1 MSNSRKDFIRI
12 SKLFLAYKARMF
24 IAIFCMIVAALCTGF
39 HAWLVKPAL
48 DQVLINA
55 NSFYLYF
62 IPLAILLTGFIKG
75 IASYTQIVSL
85 QFMSHRIIEKLRKDV
100 FHNVVN
106 LHYGF
111 FVQNKT
117 GSLITR
123 ITTDTYYLSG
133 AMANTYTALI
143 KDSLTLLVLIG
154 NMFYQNWKL
163 ACLSIIVFPLAIIPV
178 RVLGKKIRNVTKNLQ
193 HQVGNLAS
201 ILEEI
206 FKGIKNVKSFNAE
219 NFETKRI
226 NKEIA
231 FARELNFKQEKITA
245 RSRPFTETLGSM
257 AAGLAIFGG
266 GVFVINDNMTAGEL
280 MSFLVSLMLAYA
292 PLKNLINV
300 NVTLQSGLGA
310 ASRIF
315 EFIDMKNDISG
326 GAKSLNR
333 FEKIEFE
340 QVKFQY
346 PNSQKVILNDISF
359 TIQRN
364 KKIAL
369 VGPSGSGKSSLM
381 ALMIRLFDNQEGS
394 ILINNNNI
402 KNLKLTN
409 LRKLFS
415 LVTQD
420 TVLFDGS
427 IYENIKYN
435 SNSSKKIIEN
445 SIKLSCV
452 KDFVSDLPE
461 KLETNIGEN
470 GVKLSGGQRQRIAIA
485 RALAQQNQVI
495 LFDEPTSNLDL
506 KTEATLFQNLS
517 NLKNITLIVIAHR
530 LSTIKDF
537 DEIYFIED
545 GKLIENG
552 NHKSLMSKRKK
563 YYHLYQ
569 NQIKKNA

>member
-1 MSNSRKDFIRI
+1 MSSSRKDFIRI
-12 SKLFLAYKARMF
+12 SKLFLAYKSRMF
-24 IAIFCMIVAALCTGF
+24 IAITCMIIAALCTGF

-48 DQVLINA
+48 DQVLIEA

-62 IPLAILLTGFIKG
+62 IPLAILLTGLIKG

-100 FHNVVN
+100 FHNVIN

-111 FVQNKT
+111 FVKNKT

-143 KDSLTLLVLIG
+143 KDSLTLIVLVG

-163 ACLSIIVFPLAIIPV
+163 AFLSIIVFPIAIIPI
-178 RVLGKKIRNVTKNLQ
+178 RVLGKKIRKVTKNLQ

-201 ILEEI
+201 ILEET

-219 NFETKRI
+219 NFEIKRI
-226 NKEIA
+226 SKEIS

-300 NVTLQSGLGA
+300 NVTLQGGLGA

-315 EFIDMKNDISG
+315 EFIDMKNDVRG
-326 GAKSLNR
+326 GNKILNQ

-340 QVKFQY
+340 KVKFQY
-346 PNSQKVILNDISF
+346 PNSHKDILNEISF
-359 TIQRN
+359 VIQKN

-381 ALMIRLFDNQEGS
+381 ALMIRLFDNQEGNIS
-394 ILINNNNI
+394 INNNNI
-402 KNLKLTN
+402 QKLKLAN
-409 LRKLFS
+409 LRKIFS

-435 SNSSKKIIEN
+435 SSSSKKNIEDA
-445 SIKLSCV
+445 IKFSCV
-452 KDFVSDLPE
+452 NDFVDDLPE

-495 LFDEPTSNLDL
+495 LLDEPTSNLDL
-506 KTEATLFQNLS
+506 KTEATLFKNLS
-517 NLKNITLIVIAHR
+517 NLKNKTLIVIAHR

-537 DEIYFIED
+537 DEIYFIES
-545 GKLIENG
+545 GKLIEKG
-552 NHKSLMSKRKK
+552 NHKSLMAKRKK

-569 NQIKKNA
+569 KQIQKNA

>member
-12 SKLFLAYKARMF
+12 SKLFLAYKAQMF
-24 IAIFCMIVAALCTGF
+24 IAILCMIIAALCTGF

-62 IPLAILLTGFIKG
+62 IPLAILLTGFVKG

-100 FHNVVN
+100 FHNVIN

-111 FVQNKT
+111 FLQNKT

-123 ITTDTYYLSG
+123 ITTDTYFLSG

-143 KDSLTLLVLIG
+143 KDSLTLLVLVG

-163 ACLSIIVFPLAIIPV
+163 ACLSIIVFPIAIIPV
-178 RVLGKKIRNVTKNLQ
+178 RVLGKKIRNVTRNLQ

-201 ILEEI
+201 ILEET

-219 NFETKRI
+219 NFEIRKI
-226 NKEIA
+226 SKEIS

-315 EFIDMKNDISG
+315 EFIDMKNNIKG
-326 GAKSLNR
+326 GSKNLNR

-340 QVKFQY
+340 KVKFQY
-346 PNSQKVILNDISF
+346 PNSQKIILNEMSF
-359 TIQRN
+359 VIQKN

-381 ALMIRLFDNQEGS
+381 ALMIRLFDNQEGN

-402 KNLKLTN
+402 KDLKLST

-435 SNSSKKIIEN
+435 SSSSKKIIEN
-445 SIKLSCV
+445 SIKLSCIEEFT
-452 KDFVSDLPE
+452 DELPE
-461 KLETNIGEN
+461 KLNTNIGEN

-495 LFDEPTSNLDL
+495 LLDEPTSNLDL
-506 KTEATLFQNLS
+506 KTEAILFQNLS
-517 NLKNITLIVIAHR
+517 NIKNITLIVIAHR

-537 DEIYFIED
+537 DEIYFIEN

-552 NHKSLMSKRKK
+552 NHKSLMLKRKK

>member
-12 SKLFLAYKARMF
+12 SKLFLAYKAQMF
-24 IAIFCMIVAALCTGF
+24 IAILCMIIAALCTGF

-62 IPLAILLTGFIKG
+62 IPLAILLTGFVKG

-100 FHNVVN
+100 FHNVIN

-111 FVQNKT
+111 FLQNKT

-123 ITTDTYYLSG
+123 ITTDTYFLSG

-143 KDSLTLLVLIG
+143 KDSLTLLVLVG

-163 ACLSIIVFPLAIIPV
+163 ACLSIIVFPIAIIPV
-178 RVLGKKIRNVTKNLQ
+178 RVLGKKIRNVTRNLQ

-201 ILEEI
+201 ILEET

-219 NFETKRI
+219 NFEIRKI
-226 NKEIA
+226 SKEIS

-315 EFIDMKNDISG
+315 EFIDMKNNIKG
-326 GAKSLNR
+326 GSKNLNR

-340 QVKFQY
+340 KVKFQY
-346 PNSQKVILNDISF
+346 PNSQKIILNEMSF
-359 TIQRN
+359 VIQKN

-381 ALMIRLFDNQEGS
+381 ALMIRLFDNQEGN
-394 ILINNNNI
+394 ILINNSNI
-402 KNLKLTN
+402 KDLKLST

-435 SNSSKKIIEN
+435 SSSSKKIIEK
-445 SIKLSCV
+445 SIKLSCIEEFT
-452 KDFVSDLPE
+452 DELPE
-461 KLETNIGEN
+461 KLNTNIGEN

-495 LFDEPTSNLDL
+495 LLDEPTSNLDL
-506 KTEATLFQNLS
+506 KTEAILFQNLS
-517 NLKNITLIVIAHR
+517 NIKNITLIVIAHR

-537 DEIYFIED
+537 DEIYFVEN
-545 GKLIENG
+545 GKLIEKG
-552 NHKSLMSKRKK
+552 NHKSLMLKRKK

>member
-12 SKLFLAYKARMF
+12 SKLFLAYKTRMV
-24 IAIFCMIVAALCTGF
+24 IAIICMIIAALCTGF

-48 DQVLINA
+48 DQVLIDA

-62 IPLAILLTGFIKG
+62 IPLAILLTGFVKG

-100 FHNVVN
+100 FHNVIN

-143 KDSLTLLVLIG
+143 KDSLTLMVLVG

-163 ACLSIIVFPLAIIPV
+163 ACLSIIVFPIAIIPV
-178 RVLGKKIRNVTKNLQ
+178 RVLGKKIRKVTKNLQ

-201 ILEEI
+201 ILDEI

-219 NFETKRI
+219 NFEIKRI
-226 NKEIA
+226 NREIS

-300 NVTLQSGLGA
+300 NVTLQGGLGA

-315 EFIDMKNDISG
+315 EFIDMKNDVKG
-326 GAKSLNR
+326 GNKSLNR

-340 QVKFQY
+340 KVKFKY
-346 PNSQKVILNDISF
+346 PNSHKAIIDGMSF
-359 TIQRN
+359 AIQRN

-381 ALMIRLFDNQEGS
+381 ALMIRLFDNQEGN
-394 ILINNNNI
+394 ILINNNDI
-402 KNLKLTN
+402 KNLKLAN
-409 LRKLFS
+409 LRKMFS

-435 SNSSKKIIEN
+435 SSSSKSIIDN
-445 SIKLSCV
+445 SIKLSCIN
-452 KDFVSDLPE
+452 DFTDELPE
-461 KLETNIGEN
+461 KLQTNIGEN

-495 LFDEPTSNLDL
+495 LLDEPTSNLDL
-506 KTEATLFQNLS
+506 KTEASLFRNIS
-517 NLKNITLIVIAHR
+517 DLKDITLIVIAHR
-530 LSTIKDF
+530 LSTIKNF
-537 DEIYFIED
+537 DEIYFIEN
-545 GKLIENG
+545 GKLIEKG

-569 NQIKKNA
+569 KQIQKDA

>member
-12 SKLFLAYKARMF
+12 SKLFLAYKAQMF
-24 IAIFCMIVAALCTGF
+24 IAILCMIIASLCTGF

-62 IPLAILLTGFIKG
+62 IPLAILLTGFVKG

-100 FHNVVN
+100 FHNVIN

-111 FVQNKT
+111 FLQNKT

-123 ITTDTYYLSG
+123 ITTDTYFLSG

-143 KDSLTLLVLIG
+143 KDSLTLLVLVG

-163 ACLSIIVFPLAIIPV
+163 ACLSIIVFPIAIIPV
-178 RVLGKKIRNVTKNLQ
+178 RVLGKKIRNVTRNLQ

-201 ILEEI
+201 ILEET

-219 NFETKRI
+219 NFEIRKI
-226 NKEIA
+226 SKEIS

-315 EFIDMKNDISG
+315 EFIDIKNDIKG
-326 GAKSLNR
+326 GSKDLNR

-340 QVKFQY
+340 KVKFQY
-346 PNSQKVILNDISF
+346 PNSQKIILNEMSF
-359 TIQRN
+359 VIQKN

-381 ALMIRLFDNQEGS
+381 ALMIRLFDNQEGN

-402 KNLKLTN
+402 KDLKLST

-435 SNSSKKIIEN
+435 SSSSKKIIEN
-445 SIKLSCV
+445 SIKLSCIEEFT
-452 KDFVSDLPE
+452 DELPE
-461 KLETNIGEN
+461 KLNTNIGEN

-495 LFDEPTSNLDL
+495 LLDEPTSNLDL
-506 KTEATLFQNLS
+506 KTEAILFQNLS
-517 NLKNITLIVIAHR
+517 NIKNITLIVIAHR

-537 DEIYFIED
+537 DEIYFIEN
-545 GKLIENG
+545 GKLIEKG
-552 NHKSLMSKRKK
+552 NHKSLMLKRKK

>member
-1 MSNSRKDFIRI
+1 MSSSRKDFIRI
-12 SKLFLAYKARMF
+12 SKLFLAYKSRMF
-24 IAIFCMIVAALCTGF
+24 IAITCMIIAALCTGF

-48 DQVLINA
+48 DQVLIEA

-100 FHNVVN
+100 FHNVIN

-111 FVQNKT
+111 FVKNKT

-143 KDSLTLLVLIG
+143 KDSLTLIVLVG

-163 ACLSIIVFPLAIIPV
+163 AFLSIIVFPIAIIPI
-178 RVLGKKIRNVTKNLQ
+178 RVLGKKIRKVTKNLQ

-201 ILEEI
+201 LLEET

-219 NFETKRI
+219 NFEIKRI
-226 NKEIA
+226 NKEIS

-300 NVTLQSGLGA
+300 NVTLQGGLGA

-315 EFIDMKNDISG
+315 EFIDMKNDVRG
-326 GAKSLNR
+326 GNKILNR

-340 QVKFQY
+340 KVKFQY
-346 PNSQKVILNDISF
+346 PNSHKDILNEISF
-359 TIQRN
+359 VIQKN

-381 ALMIRLFDNQEGS
+381 ALMIRLFDNQEGNIS
-394 ILINNNNI
+394 INNNNI
-402 KNLKLTN
+402 QKLKLAN
-409 LRKLFS
+409 LRKMFS

-435 SNSSKKIIEN
+435 SSSSKRNIEDA
-445 SIKLSCV
+445 IKFSCV
-452 KDFVSDLPE
+452 NDFVDDLPE

-495 LFDEPTSNLDL
+495 LLDEPTSNLDL
-506 KTEATLFQNLS
+506 KTEATLFKNLS
-517 NLKNITLIVIAHR
+517 NLKNKTLIVIAHR

-537 DEIYFIED
+537 DEIYFIES
-545 GKLIENG
+545 GKLIEKG
-552 NHKSLMSKRKK
+552 NHKSLMAKRKK

-569 NQIKKNA
+569 KQIQKNA

>member
-12 SKLFLAYKARMF
+12 SKLFLAYKAQMF
-24 IAIFCMIVAALCTGF
+24 IAILCMIIAALCTGF

-62 IPLAILLTGFIKG
+62 IPLAILLTGFVKG

-100 FHNVVN
+100 FHNVIN

-111 FVQNKT
+111 FLQNKT

-123 ITTDTYYLSG
+123 ITTDTYFLSG

-143 KDSLTLLVLIG
+143 KDSLTLLVLVG

-163 ACLSIIVFPLAIIPV
+163 ACLSIIVFPIAIIPV
-178 RVLGKKIRNVTKNLQ
+178 RVLGKKIRNVTRNLQ

-201 ILEEI
+201 ILEET

-219 NFETKRI
+219 NFEIRKI
-226 NKEIA
+226 SKEIS

-257 AAGLAIFGG
+257 TAGLAIFGG

-315 EFIDMKNDISG
+315 EFIDMKNNIKG
-326 GAKSLNR
+326 GSKDLNR

-340 QVKFQY
+340 KVKFQY
-346 PNSQKVILNDISF
+346 PNSQKIILNEMSF
-359 TIQRN
+359 VIQKN

-381 ALMIRLFDNQEGS
+381 ALMIRLFDNQEGN

-402 KNLKLTN
+402 KDLKLST

-435 SNSSKKIIEN
+435 SSSSKKIIEN
-445 SIKLSCV
+445 SIKLSCIEEFT
-452 KDFVSDLPE
+452 DELPE
-461 KLETNIGEN
+461 KLNTNIGEN

-495 LFDEPTSNLDL
+495 LLDEPTSNLDL
-506 KTEATLFQNLS
+506 KTEAILFQNLS
-517 NLKNITLIVIAHR
+517 NIKNITLIVIAHR

-537 DEIYFIED
+537 DEIYFVEN
-545 GKLIENG
+545 GKLIEKG
-552 NHKSLMSKRKK
+552 NHKSLMLKRKK

>member
-1 MSNSRKDFIRI
+1 MSSSRKDFIRI
-12 SKLFLAYKARMF
+12 SKLFLAYKSRMF
-24 IAIFCMIVAALCTGF
+24 IAITCMIIAALCTGF

-48 DQVLINA
+48 DQVLIEA

-100 FHNVVN
+100 FHNVIN

-111 FVQNKT
+111 FVKNKT

-143 KDSLTLLVLIG
+143 KDSLTLIVLVG

-163 ACLSIIVFPLAIIPV
+163 AFLSIIVFPIAIIPI
-178 RVLGKKIRNVTKNLQ
+178 RVLGKKIRKVTKNLQ

-201 ILEEI
+201 LLEET

-219 NFETKRI
+219 NFEIKRI
-226 NKEIA
+226 NKEIS

-300 NVTLQSGLGA
+300 NVTLQGGLGA

-315 EFIDMKNDISG
+315 EFIDMKNDVRG
-326 GAKSLNR
+326 GNKILYR

-340 QVKFQY
+340 KVKFKY
-346 PNSQKVILNDISF
+346 PNSHKDILNEISF
-359 TIQRN
+359 VIQKN

-369 VGPSGSGKSSLM
+369 VGPSGSGKSSIM
-381 ALMIRLFDNQEGS
+381 ALMIRLFDNQEGNIS
-394 ILINNNNI
+394 INNNNI
-402 KNLKLTN
+402 QKLKLAN
-409 LRKLFS
+409 LRKMFS

-435 SNSSKKIIEN
+435 SSSSKKNIEDA
-445 SIKLSCV
+445 IKFSCV
-452 KDFVSDLPE
+452 NGFVDDLPE

-495 LFDEPTSNLDL
+495 LLDEPTSNLDL
-506 KTEATLFQNLS
+506 KTEATLFKNLS
-517 NLKNITLIVIAHR
+517 NLKNKTLIVIAHR

-537 DEIYFIED
+537 DEIYFIES
-545 GKLIENG
+545 GKLIEKG
-552 NHKSLMSKRKK
+552 NHKSLMAKRKK

-569 NQIKKNA
+569 KQIQKNA